1 MSELLQSGHHP
12 DADQLSAF
20 VEHALPPHER
30 QQTLAHLAI
39 CPECRTIVSLS
50 LPPVEES
57 PKLQPAVTRKP
68 WFFGW
73 SLAWSA
79 ATAVAALVI
88 VFYVRDIVTTKNSG
102 AKSTQMAVSQ
112 APTPLPADAVS
123 SIPSPE
129 VSSPPPPSKSQPSSP
144 HRLDAPKM
152 AKTQNPQ
159 SVDVETQKIADLP
172 IQNRSFKNLAQ
183 SQRVPTDNL
192 NNQPSPVAPAAPTAA
207 PAMTF
212 RRNDTIASPSP
223 STPNNAAA
231 PSITNPIAGASD
243 AAHGAIG
250 ASMNS
255 RSFSN
260 LAKNIVA
267 QHPLPSQLPAISVV
281 ATGRQTVA
289 IDTQNTVFF
298 SDDDGKHWRAI
309 PSQWRG
315 RAIMVGLVSA
325 TINLG
330 QSYTTAAGTARSL
343 PNSTA
348 VGGPIAASPQ
358 MATTTLRGTI
368 TDASGA
374 AITDASVAVSNAT
387 TPNIRTVNTDR
398 TGHYLVADLV
408 PGSYQVEAQ
417 APGFT
422 KQQAAVTLA
431 ATQENMAN
439 LTLPIGQVSE
449 TVSVEA
455 SAQLIEPLAPVKKK
469 SSPLP
474 LAGQPFPLFE
484 ITTDI
489 GEHWTSSDGQSWKLK

>member
-20 VEHALPPHER
+20 VEHALPPHE
-30 QQTLAHLAI
+30 QEQTLAHLAI
-39 CPECRTIVSLS
+39 CPECRIIVSLS

-57 PKLQPAVTRKP
+57 PEPQPAATRKP

-73 SLAWSA
+73 SIAWLAA
-79 ATAVAALVI
+79 AAIAALVI
-88 VFYVRDIVTTKNSG
+88 VFYVRNTAITKNSG
-102 AKSTQMAVSQ
+102 TRPTQMAVSQ
-112 APTPLPADAVS
+112 PPVPLPADAVS
-123 SIPSPE
+123 SIPSPK
-129 VSSPPPPSKSQPSSP
+129 VSSPPAPPKSQPARP

-159 SVDVETQKIADLP
+159 SVDVDTQKKVDLP
-172 IQNRSFKNLAQ
+172 IQNRNVMALAQ
-183 SQRVPTDNL
+183 SQRAPTDNL
-192 NNQPSPVAPAAPTAA
+192 NSQPSPVAPAAPTAA

-212 RRNDTIASPSP
+212 RRNGTIASPSP
-223 STPNNAAA
+223 STPDNAAA
-231 PSITNPIAGASD
+231 PSITNPIAGASN
-243 AAHGAIG
+243 AADGAIVS
-250 ASMNS
+250 SMNS

-260 LAKNIVA
+260 LAKNVVA
-267 QHPLPSQLPAISVV
+267 QHPLPSQLTAISVV

-315 RAIMVGLVSA
+315 RAVMVGLVSS
-325 TINLG
+325 TINLR
-330 QSYTTAAGTARSL
+330 QSYAAAADKTRSL

-358 MATTTLRGTI
+358 MATVTLTGTI
-368 TDASGA
+368 TDSSGA

-398 TGHYLVADLV
+398 AGHYLVDDLV

-439 LTLPIGQVSE
+439 LTLPIGQASE
-449 TVSVEA
+449 SVSVEA
-455 SAQLIEPLAPVKKK
+455 SAQPIEPLAPVKKK
-469 SSPLP
+469 ASPLS
-474 LAGQPFPLFE
+474 LAGQSLPLFE
-484 ITTDI
+484 ITTDT
-489 GEHWTSSDGQSWKLK
+489 GEHWTSSDGQSWKPK